1 MDSGSA
7 VWLVLGLMGLLT
19 SGLTQAQSL
28 EDKAIRDQ
36 AQAIAQWAAV
46 AERPAW
52 LGPPDAPHLQAA
64 QAAGE
69 ALGAD
74 AMVRRESA
82 PTGTPGAHAADAP
95 LSANDVRITVL
106 VSTSLGEGQLRDI
119 FAFASQTPGTRVVF
133 RGVKPRQPL
142 MAFIRDLETLVVKL
156 DPMPE
161 LQIDPTRFHGETRAP
176 VMIAEGPQGEL
187 ARVAGLADPQ
197 WLRSQV
203 LAGQRGDLGVRG
215 PVRSVVEP
223 DLIEELKGRLASLDL
238 TALRDKAAGRYW
250 QRVAFQSLPVAG
262 RTRERRIDPTVVANA
277 DVRDVQGNLIVAAG
291 TRTNPL
297 DLLPFT
303 QRLVVFD
310 GADPR
315 QVATAQ
321 RLGQQARPGQ
331 RVTYL
336 LTGIDRRAGWE
347 GLQSVENRLD
357 APVYLLT
364 ADVRERFAL
373 ERVPALVE
381 AKERMF
387 TVTEIPPQEAP

>member
-1 MDSGSA
+1 
-7 VWLVLGLMGLLT
+7 MGLLAPAL
-19 SGLTQAQSL
+19 SQAQSL

-36 AQAIAQWAAV
+36 AQAIAQRAAV

-52 LGPPDAPHLQAA
+52 LGPPDAIHLQAA
-64 QAAGE
+64 QAAGG

-74 AMVRRESA
+74 AMVRAEA
-82 PTGTPGAHAADAP
+82 QATETPGAQPAPGTP
-95 LSANDVRITVL
+95 LSPNDIRMTVL

-119 FAFASQTPGTRVVF
+119 FAFASQTPGTQVVF
-133 RGVKPRQPL
+133 RGVKPKQPL

-156 DPMPE
+156 DPIPV
-161 LQIDPTRFHGETRAP
+161 LQIDPTPFHGETRAP

-197 WLRSQV
+197 WLRAQV

-223 DLIEELKGRLASLDL
+223 DLIEELQGRLASLDL
-238 TALRDKAAGRYW
+238 GALRDKAAGRYW
-250 QRVAFQSLPVAG
+250 QRVAFEDLPVAG
-262 RTRERRIDPTVVANA
+262 RTRERTIDPTVVANA

-297 DLLPFT
+297 DLVPFT

-315 QVATAQ
+315 QITTAQ
-321 RLGQQARPGQ
+321 HLGQLARPGQ
-331 RVTYL
+331 RVTYIV
-336 LTGIDRRAGWE
+336 TGLDRRAGWE
-347 GLQSVENRLD
+347 GLQAVENRLD

-364 ADVRERFAL
+364 ADVRQRFAL

-381 AKERMF
+381 AKDRMF
-387 TVTEIPPQEAP
+387 AVTEIPPQEAP

>member
-7 VWLVLGLMGLLT
+7 VWLVLGLMGLLAPA
-19 SGLTQAQSL
+19 LTQAQSL

-52 LGPPDAPHLQAA
+52 LGPPDATHLQAA

-74 AMVRRESA
+74 AMVRRESQPTETPAAQPA
-82 PTGTPGAHAADAP
+82 PDAP

-133 RGVKPRQPL
+133 RGVKPKQPL
-142 MAFIRDLETLVVKL
+142 MAFIRELEILVAKL

-197 WLRSQV
+197 WLRAQV

-215 PVRSVVEP
+215 PVRLGHGAGP
-223 DLIEELKGRLASLDL
+223 DRGTER
-238 TALRDKAAGRYW
+238 AL
-250 QRVAFQSLPVAG
+250 G
-262 RTRERRIDPTVVANA
+262 RTRS
-277 DVRDVQGNLIVAAG
+277 
-291 TRTNPL
+291 
-297 DLLPFT
+297 
-303 QRLVVFD
+303 D
-310 GADPR
+310 G
-315 QVATAQ
+315 
-321 RLGQQARPGQ
+321 
-331 RVTYL
+331 
-336 LTGIDRRAGWE
+336 
-347 GLQSVENRLD
+347 
-357 APVYLLT
+357 
-364 ADVRERFAL
+364 
-373 ERVPALVE
+373 PA
-381 AKERMF
+381 
-387 TVTEIPPQEAP
+387 